1 MPDQEVQQNAETR
14 LKQMIKDITSL
25 EVVTL
30 SGDLTFADLKVEPN
44 KAVNFQKIMQELHG
58 NPDIAS
64 SVKLVAATKFEFDK
78 DVLQFVKENM
88 TREEKELF
96 MIHVEAIQN
105 AQLARRAIME
115 SLLNVARGVV

>member
-1 MPDQEVQQNAETR
+1 MPDQEVQQQAEGR
-14 LKQMIKDITSL
+14 LKQMISDITSL

-30 SGDLTFADLKVEPN
+30 SGDVTFADLRVEPD
-44 KAVNFQKIMQELHG
+44 KPVNFQKIMQELHG
-58 NPDIAS
+58 NPNMAS

-96 MIHVEAIQN
+96 MIHIEAIQN

-115 SLLNVARGVV
+115 ALLNVVKGA